1 MMQHQLSILARF
13 RPEVLERILRVT
25 RHRGFRISSM
35 NVDQLSDSDN
45 VSIELTVSSQRPL
58 AQLCAQLTKLADI
71 TEVEIKQQESRLL
84 RTQSAM

>member
-58 AQLCAQLTKLADI
+58 AQLCAQLTKLTDI

>member
-45 VSIELTVSSQRPL
+45 VSIELTVSS
-58 AQLCAQLTKLADI
+58 
-71 TEVEIKQQESRLL
+71 
-84 RTQSAM
+84 

>member
-1 MMQHQLSILARF
+1 MMQHQLSILARI

-58 AQLCAQLTKLADI
+58 TQLCAQLTKLADI